1 MLHDSLAYMQQS
13 LFDYV
18 IKLHETTAT
27 KERIESELSIARE
40 IQMGMIP
47 KTFPPFPSRQDVDL
61 YAILQPAREVG
72 GDLYDY
78 FIENDKL
85 YFIIGDVSGKG
96 VPASLFMAI
105 ARSMFRSFSRHTD
118 SPATIVS
125 GMNNAI
131 SENNETNM
139 FITLIVGVLD
149 LHSGELKIC
158 NAGHTLPVQVS
169 PEGKVSLIEART
181 HLIVGIM
188 IDHEYTN
195 EIFYLEKGTKIF
207 FYTDGITE
215 AENAKKELYGEAN
228 MIKTLSANSQQDIH
242 AIVSSVIC
250 SVAHHVQLAEQSD
263 DLTILVIHYEPN
275 NQKQER
281 N

>member
-1 MLHDSLAYMQQS
+1 M
-13 LFDYV
+13 

>member
-1 MLHDSLAYMQQS
+1 
-13 LFDYV
+13 
-18 IKLHETTAT
+18 
-27 KERIESELSIARE
+27 
-40 IQMGMIP
+40 
-47 KTFPPFPSRQDVDL
+47 
-61 YAILQPAREVG
+61 
-72 GDLYDY
+72 
-78 FIENDKL
+78 
-85 YFIIGDVSGKG
+85 
-96 VPASLFMAI
+96 
-105 ARSMFRSFSRHTD
+105 
-118 SPATIVS
+118 
-125 GMNNAI
+125 
-131 SENNETNM
+131 
-139 FITLIVGVLD
+139 
-149 LHSGELKIC
+149 
-158 NAGHTLPVQVS
+158 
-169 PEGKVSLIEART
+169 
-181 HLIVGIM
+181 M